1 MSIEYRKVKPTK
13 KVIRFSI
20 GISVASWILVALGRQ
35 WSGLVIP
42 LMFSILVF
50 LYVRNDRILY
60 NDQEVIL
67 LTPLFGKKIF
77 LSWYEIK
84 NVEVKYKSKIGRG
97 NMSHNWYLIITYTFG
112 NGRTYVIE
120 KLYYDYDGAG
130 DFEDTYKRINNLY

>member
-1 MSIEYRKVKPTK
+1 MSIEYREVKPTK
-13 KVIRFSI
+13 RVIRFFL
-20 GISVASWILVALGRQ
+20 GASVASWILVALGRQ
-35 WSGLVIP
+35 WFSLVIP
-42 LMFSILVF
+42 LMFSILGF
-50 LYVRNDRILY
+50 FMLRNDRIMY

-84 NVEVKYKSKIGRG
+84 NVEVKYKSKIERG
-97 NMSHNWYLIITYTFG
+97 NISHNWYLIITYTLG
-112 NGRTYVIE
+112 NGRTDVIE

>member
-1 MSIEYRKVKPTK
+1 MKGDASMSTEYRKVKPTK

-120 KLYYDYDGAG
+120 KLYY
-130 DFEDTYKRINNLY
+130 